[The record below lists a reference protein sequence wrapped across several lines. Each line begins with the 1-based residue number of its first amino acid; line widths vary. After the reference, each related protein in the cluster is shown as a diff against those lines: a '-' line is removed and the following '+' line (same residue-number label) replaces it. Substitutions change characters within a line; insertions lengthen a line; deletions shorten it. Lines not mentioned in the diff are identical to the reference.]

1 MSSFDPKNNA
11 ISISENDK
19 VYTLH
24 DDVPIIKVNS
34 IREEKEYIARQ
45 HPEFEMLLQELIH
58 VNHKGKIIP
67 VDVLTVGTND
77 GEKKYFFDISSLFAA
92 YDTLANALSSNT
104 NMSKNAPITPP
115 TADTNSYKA
124 EIEKYTNTL
133 YGQELEKMEKII
145 YKHKWVLPNEEIPDD
160 FFWEQFFKNE
170 RAIALTM
177 LSHKYMLKSWK
188 DADKIPQQEI
198 YQMITKQIRNMKS
211 SARVYESPSET
222 ARLDGMITAIRMQ
235 LGDLPAVKGPARFGG
250 YILLA
255 VMIIFTIAL
264 FTITPILG
272 IISTICLIYLIYMF
286 WPKTNNFI

>member
-19 VYTLH
+19 VYTLK

-34 IREEKEYIARQ
+34 IREEKEYIACQ
-45 HPEFEMLLQELIH
+45 YPEFEMLLQELIH

-92 YDTLANALSSNT
+92 YDALANALSSNT
-104 NMSKNAPITPP
+104 NMSKNAPDPSP
-115 TADTNSYKA
+115 TAETNSYKA

-145 YKHKWVLPNEEIPDD
+145 YRHKWVLPNEEIPDD

-170 RAIALTM
+170 RAIALIW

-198 YQMITKQIRNMKS
+198 YQMVKKQIHNMKS
-211 SARVYESPSET
+211 SPRVYESPSAA
-222 ARLDGMITAIRMQ
+222 ARLDGTITGIRMQ

-255 VMIIFTIAL
+255 VLTILTITLFTIA
-264 FTITPILG
+264 PVLG
-272 IISTICLIYLIYMF
+272 IIGTICLIYLIYMF
-286 WPKTNNFI
+286 TPKTKNFI

>member
-1 MSSFDPKNNA
+1 M
-11 ISISENDK
+11 
-19 VYTLH
+19 
-24 DDVPIIKVNS
+24 
-34 IREEKEYIARQ
+34 
-45 HPEFEMLLQELIH
+45 
-58 VNHKGKIIP
+58 
-67 VDVLTVGTND
+67 
-77 GEKKYFFDISSLFAA
+77 
-92 YDTLANALSSNT
+92 
-104 NMSKNAPITPP
+104 NAPITPP